1 MVQSNLRIP
10 KRNPKTLRRPR
21 LLDQLHNNAHRKL
34 TFVCAPAGYG
44 KTTLLIDFVEDV
56 DGAIFWYRITDQ
68 DTNLGTFFENLVAAF
83 HHYEPKFVVDGASL
97 DLAGGVPPRSLAIAF
112 TNAVDQFVGEYGFLI
127 LDDYHIVSD
136 NSEIVE
142 FMDYLLEYLPDQ
154 LRVVIGSRSVYGIP
168 TAQLYIQEQLAV
180 IGTSELAF
188 RPEELQDLCKQY
200 YQINLTE
207 QQTRRIIEESEG
219 WIIAIL
225 LALRSEN
232 STIEIPKILGA
243 REHIYHY
250 LANEVVS
257 SLSEYIKEFMFAT
270 SIVGE
275 FSIRFADYLL
285 GIKNSEEII
294 KELDDLNLF
303 LTDTDSGEEVIYRYH
318 QLFSEFLQDQLEGVF
333 ESKVKDFHHRAALW
347 FDELEEP
354 ERAVYHYIQAGD
366 IHRAAEVIDRTSQDY
381 YISGQTKILREWYR
395 ELIEHGENGEST
407 PILLLGLAKH
417 LITHGEYSLG
427 KEYLDIAEPALLD
440 RADFDSYA
448 NLLVTRGMLHRFTGE
463 YEKALLTADQVQAL
477 VEQHKLD
484 QLPSFQA
491 ERIKGIVS
499 YFMGQVDE
507 AFTYLEKATA
517 GFKQQISKDAAPD
530 VIHDLMMT
538 LADIGY
544 FGLVTGRIFD
554 AQRSFRD
561 AVELTKKIPGNLTD
575 IVLVYNNYGYLNY
588 LLGNYQLAWRAYS
601 QGIQA
606 ARVFHSERSTINIL
620 NGQADV
626 LCALDEDDDA
636 RGLYEQ
642 VLGIAE
648 ENDEKL
654 ALVDAFSGLA
664 EVETKSGFFNKA
676 LYYAREIARIK
687 SDELSDPEHSI
698 RLGKIYLAMGQ
709 KEMALDAFE
718 SAVEKWGENPPLQQA
733 TADGFFHYAVALFQL
748 GHQEESIEN
757 LKRSYE
763 VAAMLGYDQFLV
775 LAARKHKSFLE
786 QAAGSWNSPQLQSM
800 LKRTSIPLLQ
810 KSQLESPPEETQKTE
825 SSLQVTALGKDSV
838 RLDGELIQPA
848 KWLSAGA
855 RAMFFFILDRKE
867 VTKEQIALEFWPDFS
882 PGKVNSNFHATL
894 WRVRNALGGK
904 NMIEFKGNAY
914 RLNPEINLFYDVDQL
929 ESLYRRIN
937 HNSTETED
945 RALLRQCVELYQ
957 GDFLTT
963 IDMSWADQRRAELR
977 NSHVQ
982 ILSRLARIEL
992 QRNNFLEATQ
1002 LFDQLIHLEPYQDI
1016 YHQEKMACLVGLGN
1030 VNGARQHFQDY
1041 RKFLQDEMGV
1051 EPDVEITR
1059 YFSSL

>member
-68 DTNLGTFFENLVAAF
+68 DTSLGTFFENLVASF
-83 HHYEPKFVVDGASL
+83 QGHVSKFGVDTAGL
-97 DLAGGVPPRSLAIAF
+97 DLASGVAPRSLAIAF
-112 TNAVDQFVGEYGFLI
+112 TNAVDQTVGEYGFLI

-136 NSEIVE
+136 NPEIVE

-180 IGTSELAF
+180 IGTTELAF

-219 WIIAIL
+219 WIVAIL

-232 STIEIPKILGA
+232 TTIEIPKILGA

-257 SLSEYIKEFMFAT
+257 SLPDYMKEFMFAT

-285 GIKNSEEII
+285 EINNSEEIT

-303 LTDTDSGEEVIYRYH
+303 LMDTDSGEEVIYRYH
-318 QLFSEFLQDQLEGVF
+318 QLFSEFLQDQLEEVF
-333 ESKVKDFHHRAALW
+333 QSKVKDFHHRAAQW
-347 FDELEEP
+347 FEKTAES
-354 ERAVYHYIQAGD
+354 ERAVHHYIKAGD
-366 IHRAAEVIDRTSQDY
+366 IQQAASVIDRSSQDY

-395 ELIEHGENGEST
+395 LMNGHGETGEST
-407 PILLLGLAKH
+407 PILLLGLAKL
-417 LITHGEYSLG
+417 LITHGEYAQG
-427 KEYLDIAEPALLD
+427 KEYLDIAEPVLRERQD
-440 RADFDSYA
+440 YDSYV
-448 NLLVTRGMLHRFTGE
+448 NLLVTRGMLHRFTGD
-463 YEKALLTADQVQAL
+463 YDKALQTADQVQTL
-477 VEQHKLD
+477 VNEHKLN
-484 QLPSFQA
+484 QLPAYQA
-491 ERIKGIVS
+491 DRIKGIVF
-499 YFMGQVDE
+499 YFMGQIEE
-507 AFTYLEKATA
+507 AFTYLGKAAA
-517 GFKQQISKDAAPD
+517 GFKNQISEEATQD

-544 FGLVTGRIFD
+544 FGLVSGRIFD

-561 AVELTKKIPGNLTD
+561 AVELTKKIPGNFTD
-575 IVLVYNNYGYLNY
+575 IVLVYNNYGYLNFI
-588 LLGNYQLAWRAYS
+588 LGNYQLAWRTYS

-606 ARVFHSERSTINIL
+606 AKAFPWEQSVINIM

-636 RGLYEQ
+636 RILYEQ
-642 VLGIAE
+642 VLEIAE
-648 ENDEKL
+648 ENDEKI
-654 ALVDAFSGLA
+654 ALVDAYAGLA
-664 EVETKSGFFNKA
+664 LVETKTGFFNKA

-687 SDELSDPEHSI
+687 NDDLSASEHSV

-709 KEMALDAFE
+709 KEMALAAFA
-718 SAVEKWGENPPLQQA
+718 SAVEAWGENPPAQQT
-733 TADGFFHYAVALFQL
+733 TADCLFHYAVGLCQL
-748 GHQEESIEN
+748 GHEAESIEN
-757 LKRSYE
+757 LKRAFE
-763 VAAMLGYDQFLV
+763 VAALLGYDQFLV
-775 LAARKHKSFLE
+775 LAARKYKSYVE
-786 QAAGSWNSPQLQSM
+786 QVADSWDSPQLHS
-800 LKRTSIPLLQ
+800 LIKRANAPLLD
-810 KSQLESPPEETQKTE
+810 KSQLETPPEEPKILE
-825 SSLQVTALGKDSV
+825 STLQVSALGKDAV
-838 RLDGELIQPA
+838 RLNGEVIQTA

-867 VTKEQIALEFWPDFS
+867 VTKDEIALEFWPDFS
-882 PGKVNSNFHATL
+882 PGKINSNFHATL
-894 WRVRNALGGK
+894 WRVRNALDGK
-904 NMIEFKGNAY
+904 NMVEFKGNAY
-914 RLNPEINLFYDVDQL
+914 RLNPGINLYYDVDQL
-929 ESLYRRIN
+929 ESLYRRI
-937 HNSTETED
+937 HTDNSETED
-945 RALLRQCVELYQ
+945 RALLRQCIELYH

-963 IDMSWADQRRAELR
+963 IDMAWADQKRAELR

-982 ILSRLARIEL
+982 ALTRLARIEL
-992 QRNNFLEATQ
+992 QRSNFIEAAQ
-1002 LFDQLIHLEPYQDI
+1002 LFDQLIQLEPYQDI

-1059 YFSSL
+1059 FFSSL